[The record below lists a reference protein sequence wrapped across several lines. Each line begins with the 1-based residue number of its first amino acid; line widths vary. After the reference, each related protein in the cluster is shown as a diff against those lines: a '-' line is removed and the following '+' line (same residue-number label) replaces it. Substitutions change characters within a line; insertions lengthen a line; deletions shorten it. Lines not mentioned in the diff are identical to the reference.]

1 LPAQPSSAF
10 TGEQP
15 YQSYHGGDI
24 GSINLSNGR
33 LALNFPL
40 LSYPQRGS
48 LHLSF
53 NLMYN
58 NEPQHYWA
66 QVEPKLLVLHFWGGG
81 PLVSTLPLENGDV
94 FVGWAKQ
101 LGVVLQTIST
111 TVGTNT
117 YQYPLFNIITA
128 DGTEHVL
135 GNLGSDS
142 NCIQNGF
149 DSLNQTGPWES
160 LDATGWSL
168 NGGAVNYCTYSY
180 PTTVTDPAGVRHL
193 LGEDLLPSVGDEDPN
208 GNEITLASSTITDSV
223 GRQITLPPN
232 INSASNTITSNCPV
246 VAGVSAAH
254 AVSWS
259 VPGLQWAECN
269 VHVLLHEHRLHL
281 PGHRRPR
288 RLDPQWGGTAPKLQ
302 SIVLPNGQSW
312 QFQYND
318 VLAGLTQITLPTGGT
333 ISYTYTTENPTSCSI
348 QPSLSGR
355 WVVSRTVNANDGTG
369 AHTWDLYL

>member
-1 LPAQPSSAF
+1 
-10 TGEQP
+10 
-15 YQSYHGGDI
+15 
-24 GSINLSNGR
+24 
-33 LALNFPL
+33 
-40 LSYPQRGS
+40 
-48 LHLSF
+48 
-53 NLMYN
+53 MYN

-259 VPGLQWAECN
+259 VPAYNGQNATYTFCYTSIAYTYPGIAGPGGSTPSGGE
-269 VHVLLHEHRLHL
+269 LHL
-281 PGHRRPR
+281 SCKASFCPMDKAGSFSTTMFSLDSLRSPCRRAAQSRTHTQPR
-288 RLDPQWGGTAPKLQ
+288 
-302 SIVLPNGQSW
+302 
-312 QFQYND
+312 
-318 VLAGLTQITLPTGGT
+318 TLPHVQFNRACQGVG
-333 ISYTYTTENPTSCSI
+333 SFRA
-348 QPSLSGR
+348 L
-355 WVVSRTVNANDGTG
+355 
-369 AHTWDLYL
+369 